1 MNPDERTRRET
12 PSSRADGLAHQWAM
26 QLADWRGLPPIAT
39 WITRSIM
46 ETEPSIQNVRGTS
59 GILAEFSRDR
69 TSEYLGTGRL
79 TRPSEGHESV
89 LDHKERAS
97 FFLSFR
103 HSVSQRPS
111 SAVEDARSSAAHSF
125 QRTRSIPHI
134 LWAGIPCQLIL
145 ASRLYFRPGLLAI

>member
-1 MNPDERTRRET
+1 MAEGRGRTGARRREECRGPLSLIVT
-12 PSSRADGLAHQWAM
+12 PGSDYRPPHAKAMHFAAGIRAVII
-26 QLADWRGLPPIAT
+26 R
-39 WITRSIM
+39 
-46 ETEPSIQNVRGTS
+46 
-59 GILAEFSRDR
+59 
-69 TSEYLGTGRL
+69 
-79 TRPSEGHESV
+79 
-89 LDHKERAS
+89 ERAS

-111 SAVEDARSSAAHSF
+111 SAVEDARSSASHSF

>member
-1 MNPDERTRRET
+1 MLE
-12 PSSRADGLAHQWAM
+12 M
-26 QLADWRGLPPIAT
+26 
-39 WITRSIM
+39 
-46 ETEPSIQNVRGTS
+46 
-59 GILAEFSRDR
+59 
-69 TSEYLGTGRL
+69 GRL
-79 TRPSEGHESV
+79 PFYGYQVTLMFSLRCGIGASLFKSAPSGMM
-89 LDHKERAS
+89 LDMSGMPCYGLRERAS

>member
-1 MNPDERTRRET
+1 MIWG
-12 PSSRADGLAHQWAM
+12 SRAAGEHHRPEELERSPGRRRGAILVSVGHSLDPCPKGCC
-26 QLADWRGLPPIAT
+26 ADD
-39 WITRSIM
+39 RSSAG
-46 ETEPSIQNVRGTS
+46 TEAFKRAVIIR
-59 GILAEFSRDR
+59 
-69 TSEYLGTGRL
+69 
-79 TRPSEGHESV
+79 
-89 LDHKERAS
+89 ERAS

-125 QRTRSIPHI
+125 QRTRSIPLI

>member
-1 MNPDERTRRET
+1 MSCEEQQCDEEGGAVVRCRVRSSSAMSCEEQQCDVVLGAAVRCRVRSSSAMRREEQQCDEEGGAA
-12 PSSRADGLAHQWAM
+12 RAVII
-26 QLADWRGLPPIAT
+26 R
-39 WITRSIM
+39 
-46 ETEPSIQNVRGTS
+46 
-59 GILAEFSRDR
+59 
-69 TSEYLGTGRL
+69 
-79 TRPSEGHESV
+79 
-89 LDHKERAS
+89 ERAS

>member
-1 MNPDERTRRET
+1 MLSEPLVGGALARIVKGDNVERAGQEAGGS
-12 PSSRADGLAHQWAM
+12 PSSYGEVKRRLVVHPFGRSVGSVGWKRDAGVIGRAVNI
-26 QLADWRGLPPIAT
+26 R
-39 WITRSIM
+39 
-46 ETEPSIQNVRGTS
+46 
-59 GILAEFSRDR
+59 
-69 TSEYLGTGRL
+69 
-79 TRPSEGHESV
+79 
-89 LDHKERAS
+89 ERAS